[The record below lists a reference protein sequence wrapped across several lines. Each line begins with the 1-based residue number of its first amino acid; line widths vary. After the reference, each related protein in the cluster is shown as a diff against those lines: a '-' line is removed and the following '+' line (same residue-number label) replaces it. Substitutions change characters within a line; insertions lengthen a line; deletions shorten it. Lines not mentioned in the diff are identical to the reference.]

1 MKQQIDEFYVDCNA
15 EDGLMPIDEA
25 KMCILSWAEQILGYE
40 PQDDLIIN
48 VFNRMQKDHISK
60 EEMLIHMR

>member
-1 MKQQIDEFYVDCNA
+1 MQVD
-15 EDGLMPIDEA
+15 DA

-40 PQDDLIIN
+40 PQDNLIIS
-48 VFNRMQKDHISK
+48 VFNRMTKDHISK